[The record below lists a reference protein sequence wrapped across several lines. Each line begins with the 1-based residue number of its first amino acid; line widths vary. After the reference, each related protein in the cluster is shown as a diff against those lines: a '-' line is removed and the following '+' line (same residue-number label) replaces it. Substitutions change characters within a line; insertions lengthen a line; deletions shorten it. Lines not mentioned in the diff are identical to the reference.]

1 MASHSFTIVTLI
13 DPDRSLESWVILTF
27 DTEGSISSPVRTSD
41 IPSAIVNGR
50 RVLNEEGLATLIR
63 ASERPL
69 ENHSVWA
76 MALELNRV
84 GKTYAGKRG

>member
-1 MASHSFTIVTLI
+1 M
-13 DPDRSLESWVILTF
+13 DPHIAGWN
-27 DTEGSISSPVRTSD
+27 
-41 IPSAIVNGR
+41 AIVNRR

-69 ENHSVWA
+69 DNQSVWA

-84 GKTYAGKRG
+84 GKTYAGKRGQVRDVIKFSTS